1 MTRLGGHVIADQLV
15 AQGVDT
21 VFGVAGESF
30 LSVLDGLWEQ
40 RGRIRYVAAR
50 HEATASHMAEAWG
63 KLTGRPGVCLA
74 TRGPGA
80 THAAIGVHTAFQDS
94 TPMLLLLGQVQREHQ
109 GREAFQE
116 VDLPAMFA
124 PLAKW
129 AAQIETA
136 DDIPEMLGRAFEL
149 ALADRPGPVVLAVRR
164 AGAAR
169 A

>member
-30 LSVLDGLWEQ
+30 LSVLDGLWE
-40 RGRIRYVAAR
+40 RRDRIRYVGAR

-80 THAAIGVHTAFQDS
+80 AHA
-94 TPMLLLLGQVQREHQ
+94 
-109 GREAFQE
+109 
-116 VDLPAMFA
+116 
-124 PLAKW
+124 
-129 AAQIETA
+129 
-136 DDIPEMLGRAFEL
+136 
-149 ALADRPGPVVLAVRR
+149 
-164 AGAAR
+164 
-169 A
+169 